1 MQFVSLIV
9 NNVSGIM
16 AEDEFIELIP
26 GDILTFGDIL
36 RGKGGLL
43 NAWNR
48 YSRQQAEYNC
58 TIKAISDESDADEEY
73 FKTDPDIVRLR
84 LLQYLLHNYSETD
97 YNLARK
103 KIKARLE
110 ISGEFAVT
118 PLLSDEDIEKQ
129 IKIKSDYVN
138 EKLEDASQT
147 YADNLYL
154 SEIKNTYG
162 RK

>member
-36 RGKGGLL
+36 RDKGGLI

-58 TIKAISDESDADEEY
+58 TIKAISDENDVDEEY
-73 FKTDPDIVRLR
+73 FKTDPDIIRLR
-84 LLQYLLHNYSETD
+84 FLQYLLHNYSRKD
-97 YNLARK
+97 YNLARE
-103 KIKARLE
+103 KIKALLE
-110 ISGEFAVT
+110 ISGEYTVT
-118 PLLSDEDIEKQ
+118 PLLSDEDIERQ
-129 IKIKSDYVN
+129 IEIKRAYTN
-138 EKLEDASQT
+138 TALNIAKQT
-147 YADNLYL
+147 YADSLYL
-154 SEIKNTYG
+154 SEIKNTSV